1 MYLIT
6 IHFSLFICSGVLKAF
21 SKGSSC
27 HSRFVQPISRLLS
40 HSSHFIQPVHLSFKL
55 FYGVSF
61 EWALTHRSFPRILP
75 DSSYFPG
82 GILKFLSKF
91 DVRMSYHQSN
101 VFLQDLSNS
110 FHRWLNLSI
119 LHLGVPQQFLVVFPV
134 VILRFLKTEEEF
146 LFNLA
151 PFSLR
156 FVILACCHP
165 LVIVLIV
172 RILFTYP
179 E

>member
-1 MYLIT
+1 MN
-6 IHFSLFICSGVLKAF
+6 
-21 SKGSSC
+21 
-27 HSRFVQPISRLLS
+27 
-40 HSSHFIQPVHLSFKL
+40 
-55 FYGVSF
+55 
-61 EWALTHRSFPRILP
+61 
-75 DSSYFPG
+75 
-82 GILKFLSKF
+82 
-91 DVRMSYHQSN
+91 YHQSN

-119 LHLGVPQQFLVVFPV
+119 LHPGVPQQFLVVFPA

-179 E
+179 EQFKILFSLFLRSPSSQNLFILSFQLWFSRSYRCFVQVISNRLVISSFSCI